1 MSEYI
6 CHSASVDVRAF
17 SACQSSLVCTN
28 LLLPK
33 LYGLASSALGIAVFI
48 TAERPVEMKTII
60 LVVACVIIGLGF
72 VFRSFS
78 YELTKA
84 DKLEGLD
91 ERNQLIALKSN
102 SRTSQITQLGSA
114 VLTITFMGM
123 GGVSGNKDFIAMGV
137 GAAFYQNRR

>member
-1 MSEYI
+1 MKIYNKKYF
-6 CHSASVDVRAF
+6 A
-17 SACQSSLVCTN
+17 
-28 LLLPK
+28 
-33 LYGLASSALGIAVFI
+33 YGLASLALGIAVFI

-72 VFRSFS
+72 VFRSCS

-102 SRTSQITQLGSA
+102 SKTSQITQLGSGI
-114 VLTITFMGM
+114 LTVAFMGM
-123 GGVSGNKDFIAMGV
+123 GGGSGNKDFIAMGV
-137 GAAFYQNRR
+137 GAAFCFTISLFAEMFTKIYYEKHS